1 MIRCEQCFYRYP
13 AGTLFCDVCGA
24 ALSPWLL
31 ERDIEAVDAILPADD
46 VQFTFEEPSHVSL
59 PFDPYYPNSGPLI
72 PNSEP
77 LGAATDAQSGP
88 LAALA
93 YSATDNART
102 DDNDERHEAAHEHYQ
117 RYGQPSA
124 RREERR
130 QDGAREPEADE
141 IIVGMDA
148 APRCVWVIL
157 TGGQTFELAGKAQ
170 YLIGRRDPANHVMPD
185 VDLTNWYGAA
195 KGVSRVHASLYITPI
210 GVFVEDL
217 ESRNETMRNQ
227 DRLLP
232 RQRYA
237 LKDGDVLRLGQMV
250 LHVQFAQEP

>member
-31 ERDIEAVDAILPADD
+31 ERDGDSEDGFAPADD
-46 VQFTFEEPSHVSL
+46 MQFTFDEPSYLSL
-59 PFDPYYPNSGPLI
+59 PFSPYYPNSGPLVSDSDALSAQAN
-72 PNSEP
+72 PPSDPLSAPSSE
-77 LGAATDAQSGP
+77 GADSKEGRQ
-88 LAALA
+88 
-93 YSATDNART
+93 
-102 DDNDERHEAAHEHYQ
+102 
-117 RYGQPSA
+117 A
-124 RREERR
+124 RRDGRQYERTR
-130 QDGAREPEADE
+130 GADE
-141 IIVGMDA
+141 IVVGMDA
-148 APRCVWVIL
+148 APRCVWIIL
-157 TGGQTFELAGKAQ
+157 TGGQTFELTGKAQ
-170 YLIGRRDPANHVMPD
+170 YLIGRRDPANNVTPD

-195 KGVSRVHASLYITPI
+195 KGVSRIHASLYITPI

-217 ESRNETMRNQ
+217 ESRNETMRNE

-250 LHVQFAQEP
+250 LHVQFAEEP

>member
-31 ERDIEAVDAILPADD
+31 ERDADIANAALPADD
-46 VQFTFEEPSHVSL
+46 VQFTFDEPSLAPL
-59 PFDPYYPNSGPLI
+59 PFSPYARNSGRLV
-72 PNSEP
+72 SDSDL
-77 LGAATDAQSGP
+77 LGVGVSPSGRLYAQTPEVTDEAPSDERQQRQQHQDQPQPGQ
-88 LAALA
+88 
-93 YSATDNART
+93 DERRHART
-102 DDNDERHEAAHEHYQ
+102 R
-117 RYGQPSA
+117 GS
-124 RREERR
+124 
-130 QDGAREPEADE
+130 GADE
-141 IIVGMDA
+141 ILVGMEA
-148 APRCVWVIL
+148 APKCVWVIL

-170 YLIGRRDPANHVMPD
+170 YLIGRRDPANNVMPD

-195 KGVSRVHASLYITPI
+195 NGVSRVHASLYITPI

-217 ESRNETMRNQ
+217 ESRNETMRNE

-250 LHVQFAQEP
+250 LHVQFAEEP